1 MSTILTRLEQLEA
14 TVTYVT
20 PPPPGQT
27 SFRYVPGRLPVVVSA
42 PHGAAHR
49 RDGRDKSED
58 EYTAALARLVA
69 ERTGAHV
76 LYAWARSDD
85 DPNWN
90 TDSPYKEALRR
101 IAAEQDIRFVL
112 DLHGMGDRHKFGVAV
127 GTMCG
132 ASCGRNHEALIMT
145 TLAEAGFTPA
155 TAPEASGFP
164 VLRQDRYVL
173 NHPRF
178 TGGLTG
184 HTVTRFAVEHLGIHA
199 AQIELCAGLRIVSRR
214 ATHGMRRQYRGNPQ
228 GIIGT
233 VAMLETLVARLAELS
248 A

>member
-1 MSTILTRLEQLEA
+1 MNIVLTWLEQLEA
-14 TVTYVT
+14 TITYIT
-20 PPPPGQT
+20 PPPPGEA
-27 SFRYVPGRLPVVVSA
+27 SFRYVAGRLPVVISA

-49 RDGRDKSED
+49 REGRYKSED

-69 ERTGAHV
+69 EHTGAHA

-90 TDSPYKEALRR
+90 AVSPYKEALRR
-101 IAAEQDIRFVL
+101 IAAEHDIRFVL
-112 DLHGMGDRHKFGVAV
+112 DLHGMGDRHKFGVAI
-127 GTMCG
+127 GTMRG
-132 ASCGRNHEALIMT
+132 TSCDGHHEALIAV

-155 TAPEASGFP
+155 TAQEASAFP
-164 VLRQDRYVL
+164 ALYRDRYVL
-173 NHPRF
+173 NHHRF

-184 HTVTRFAVEHLGIHA
+184 HTVTRFAAEHLGIHA

-214 ATHGMRRQYRGNPQ
+214 ATHRMPQDYRGNPQ
-228 GIIGT
+228 GITGT
-233 VAMLETLVARLAELS
+233 VAMLETLVARLAEMS